1 MSSKVPPKQSMIDR
15 AKEAIKA
22 TPGTAVS
29 ASSANSA
36 FTKLV
41 TDLVQTF
48 RLGQAGA
55 IHAMWSMGH
64 LVDDFLIESEKQ
76 NGGRYGSHSIEELSD
91 QLKAKG
97 CSLSARSSLYHCRH
111 VFRELSEAQIKE
123 LSARGYSVEHAR
135 LLLPLS
141 PDIREK
147 VFLDLVDPATKDVMT
162 TRDLGTKV
170 KELTGKDAKNKA
182 DAALAPQSKEEAAKA
197 NGYTDGEGNFV
208 EIPESKASQAPTRD
222 GKPGIGAAPKAPDYS
237 KSPLPGVKRLSKAL
251 TSVVA
256 AVADAVVALKEVP
269 KVGFDSPVAAKN
281 WAAACEELK
290 ANCEDT
296 DKYLEPIRALLKSC
310 MLSDGAKEFAEPTA
324 AAKAAKK
331 KRGKFK

>member
-1 MSSKVPPKQSMIDR
+1 MSKVPPKQSMIDR
-15 AKEAIKA
+15 AKEAIKG
-22 TPGTAVS
+22 PPTAVS

-48 RLGQAGA
+48 RQGQAGA
-55 IHAMWSMGH
+55 IHAMWSMGR
-64 LVDDFLIESEKQ
+64 LVDDFLIEAEKK
-76 NGGRYGSHSIEELSD
+76 NSGRYGTHSIDELSE
-91 QLKAKG
+91 QLKARG

-111 VFRELSEAQIKE
+111 VFKELSEAQIKD

-182 DAALAPQSKEEAAKA
+182 DEALAPQSKAEAAKA
-197 NGYTDGEGNFV
+197 NGYTDGDGNFV
-208 EIPESKASQAPTRD
+208 EIPESKAGEAPKRD

-256 AVADAVVALKEVP
+256 AVADAAVALKEVP
-269 KVGFDSPVAAKN
+269 KVGFDSPVSAKN

-290 ANCEDT
+290 ACCEDT
-296 DKYLEPIRALLKSC
+296 EKYLEQIKPLLKSC

>member
-1 MSSKVPPKQSMIDR
+1 MIDR
-15 AKEAIKA
+15 AKEAIKGA
-22 TPGTAVS
+22 PTAVS
-29 ASSANSA
+29 ASAANSA

-48 RLGQAGA
+48 RQGQAGA
-55 IHAMWSMGH
+55 IHAMWSMGR
-64 LVDDFLIESEKQ
+64 LVDDFLVEAEKK
-76 NGGRYGSHSIEELSD
+76 NSGRYGTHSIDELSE
-91 QLKAKG
+91 QLKARG

-111 VFRELSEAQIKE
+111 VFKELSEAQIKD

-182 DAALAPQSKEEAAKA
+182 DDALAAKT
-197 NGYTDGEGNFV
+197 NGYTDSEGNFV
-208 EIPESKASQAPTRD
+208 EIPESKAGEAPKRD

-256 AVADAVVALKEVP
+256 AVADAAVALKEVP
-269 KVGFDSPVAAKN
+269 KVGFDSPVSAKN

-290 ANCEDT
+290 ACCEDT
-296 DKYLEPIRALLKSC
+296 EKYLEQIKPLLKSC